1 MKKMR
6 DNLKGNRP
14 RLPLS
19 ALRLLVSPVRLV
31 SAAVW
36 QTVEQKAVAH
46 YGVLEEFVSMVT
58 DLVPELLTT
67 RQRAQLVLGLRAR
80 LILEL
85 CQCEDSAHSEVV
97 QPHLDR
103 MQTLIQACVKEAGTT
118 NVDVPNSDFVDFV
131 KDMLKDPET
140 RDNFYETV
148 FPEEFG
154 PAFDEALCTLTSL
167 LLCRLEK
174 FLPLHTFQQVASM
187 FGDVSSVLQDC
198 MAPVSQGDELRIV
211 LQYHKENSQLDHN
224 DGSLD
229 GACIISALKLH
240 SVKTTVARRKHAQD
254 AILDQVPSHTGTEV
268 VPSSRTT
275 QTNTDTIPQCRPV
288 EIKLHKT
295 NFAPGDIIESITRRL
310 GTSPSTQLRP
320 VRQNGGL
327 KMKTLLLQEK
337 GGLCEEDKQTSPC
350 KWVVSVNEDPS
361 ISRNDSAETA
371 PGADCSDDDSW
382 SYYSDDDPS
391 RRSSSSSDS
400 WSYYSDAASSLASP
414 GKTPTDSLSCS
425 SNEDL
430 SFNGP
435 KTLSSSEIN
444 PGIPDTDFVERLKPY
459 NAHCLLCKELIN
471 TSLKAHMKTHF
482 PSENYT
488 CPFCNKTFKLYMSL
502 QRHLRGSCSDS
513 TRQQIIVEKPKVAKN
528 LYKCDKCQDAYYDDF
543 SLARHKITHHE
554 LYCSVCRR
562 VLRDAATLA
571 RHKASH
577 TTFQCIRCEETFT
590 VLTLLLRHCE
600 RVHRLSRPFKCIH
613 CPKTFPRLRAL
624 ILHEGRHTGHLPFQ
638 CAQCGSRF
646 RSHTDLVYHERVHT
660 RERPCLCPVCGKTYS
675 QNSSLRRHLKVV
687 HSEFRNEKKHSCS
700 QCEKSFKEKE
710 SLKKHEQTVHL
721 NEGSQKTH
729 QQSSHLHE
737 GSLKKHQRGSHV
749 IRFPCQICGKLL
761 SQSSVVRH
769 KLIHTGERPY
779 KCTVPRC
786 DKNFRSG
793 TEVKIHILLHHT
805 SERPFKC
812 NVCGKGFIRLGF
824 LNEHTKIHSGEKTF
838 VCPVC
843 GKAFLKLY
851 LMRAHKKKVHAF
863 AKQ

>member
-1 MKKMR
+1 MR
-6 DNLKGNRP
+6 DNLKGNCP

-229 GACIISALKLH
+229 GACIISALKFH
-240 SVKTTVARRKHAQD
+240 SVKTTVACRKQAQD

-268 VPSSRTT
+268 VPSPRTT
-275 QTNTDTIPQCRPV
+275 QTNTDTVPQCHPIG
-288 EIKLHKT
+288 IKHSVQLNPACKSAQRKEKT
-295 NFAPGDIIESITRRL
+295 
-310 GTSPSTQLRP
+310 ST
-320 VRQNGGL
+320 V
-327 KMKTLLLQEK
+327 
-337 GGLCEEDKQTSPC
+337 
-350 KWVVSVNEDPS
+350 VVSVNKNPS
-361 ISRNDSAETA
+361 ISRNDSANTA
-371 PGADCSDDDSW
+371 PDTNCSEDDSW
-382 SYYSDDDPS
+382 SYYSDDDPFC
-391 RRSSSSSDS
+391 RSPSSSDS
-400 WSYYSDAASSLASP
+400 WSYYSDTASSLVSP
-414 GKTPTDSLSCS
+414 GKSSTGYDSPSGCS
-425 SNEDL
+425 DED
-430 SFNGP
+430 P
-435 KTLSSSEIN
+435 PYKRQKTLSSSKRK
-444 PGIPDTDFVERLKPY
+444 PGIADTDVAAQKKNHYTYCFI
-459 NAHCLLCKELIN
+459 CKKRIN
-471 TSLKAHMKTHF
+471 MSLRGHMKTHF
-482 PSENYT
+482 PSGNYT
-488 CPFCNKTFKLYMSL
+488 CPRCNKRFKLYMSL
-502 QRHLRGSCSDS
+502 QRHLQKICFES
-513 TRQQIIVEKPKVAKN
+513 TRQQVNAGSPEVAKN
-528 LYKCDKCQDAYYDDF
+528 LHKCDKCQDAFSYKV

-577 TTFQCIRCEETFT
+577 TAFKCIRCNETFT
-590 VLTLLLRHCE
+590 LFLLLLRHCE
-600 RVHRLSRPFKCIH
+600 NVHKIGKPFKCDH
-613 CPKTFPRLRAL
+613 CPKTFPKLRVL
-624 ILHEGRHTGHLPFQ
+624 ILHEWKHTGHLPFQ

-646 RSHTDLVYHERVHT
+646 RCDTDLLLHERVHT
-660 RERPCLCPVCGKTYS
+660 RERPFLCPECGKTFA
-675 QNSSLRRHLKVV
+675 QNSNLIRHMNLI
-687 HSEFRNEKKHSCS
+687 HGEFRNEKKHSCS
-700 QCEKSFKEKE
+700 QCEKSFKEK
-710 SLKKHEQTVHL
+710 
-721 NEGSQKTH
+721 
-729 QQSSHLHE
+729 
-737 GSLKKHQRGSHV
+737 GSLKKHQRTSHLKELF
-749 IRFPCQICGKLL
+749 RYPCPHCGKLVSRSTL
-761 SQSSVVRH
+761 VRH
-769 KLIHTGERPY
+769 ELIHTGERPF
-779 KCTVPRC
+779 KCTVAEC
-786 DKNFRSG
+786 GKAFRSA
-793 TEVKIHILLHHT
+793 TEVKNHVLLHHT
-805 SERPFKC
+805 SERPFRC
-812 NVCGKGFIRLGF
+812 DVCGKGFTRKGF
-824 LNEHTKIHSGEKTF
+824 LTAHAKIHLGERPF
-838 VCPVC
+838 VCPTC

-851 LMRAHKKKVHAF
+851 SMERHKKLVHTVV
-863 AKQ
+863 KE